1 VSRVS
6 AEEARGLL
14 KALNAAEVPYGDG
27 WKFTEAGFIH
37 TRGNVAIGECWSQPV
52 AALAAAAPTLAR
64 TVIALTEERDAL
76 AQRVASLDRA
86 MADANESRK
95 WDMVA
100 AQSRQ
105 TAQENAERAR
115 AAAEV
120 RADRLAA
127 ERDQLA
133 AELADANDE
142 LARCS
147 LATYGHDADSH
158 CLSES
163 IAEVVRERDEARAAL
178 EALPKW
184 GDYGWRDAA
193 ASVAAKLREDASQIA
208 ALMSERDEARRERD
222 RHATALYAAGFTP
235 CDSAACNCGGW
246 HGGHA
251 EGLRVRLRHVAQ
263 MLIAAVGAGGPMDA
277 EAAAEKAVAAVME
290 RDRLRDVLDAET
302 GKRGP
307 EGWAWTP
314 HDTWSRYSTGAPGA
328 SATVWRHA
336 DQAGVEWSWR
346 VNRDLRGTA
355 PTALDAI
362 EAADRAAKETP
373 E

>member
-158 CLSES
+158 CLALANVLFSS
-163 IAEVVRERDEARAAL
+163 MARRRLA
-178 EALPKW
+178 KSS
-184 GDYGWRDAA
+184 AA
-193 ASVAAKLREDASQIA
+193 ASVAAKLREDASQIV

-222 RHATALYAAGFTP
+222 RLRLMYATLRQTLVGTDERPWGVTIETTFKGSSGRLAALI
-235 CDSAACNCGGW
+235 
-246 HGGHA
+246 
-251 EGLRVRLRHVAQ
+251 R
-263 MLIAAVGAGGPMDA
+263 
-277 EAAAEKAVAAVME
+277 
-290 RDRLRDVLDAET
+290 
-302 GKRGP
+302 
-307 EGWAWTP
+307 
-314 HDTWSRYSTGAPGA
+314 SRI
-328 SATVWRHA
+328 
-336 DQAGVEWSWR
+336 DK
-346 VNRDLRGTA
+346 
-355 PTALDAI
+355 AI
-362 EAADRAAKETP
+362 ESADRAAAEVDRG
-373 E
+373 

>member
-193 ASVAAKLREDASQIA
+193 ASVAAKLREDASQIV

-222 RHATALYAAGFTP
+222 RLRLMYATLRQTLVGTDERPWGVTIETTFKGSSGRLAALI
-235 CDSAACNCGGW
+235 
-246 HGGHA
+246 
-251 EGLRVRLRHVAQ
+251 R
-263 MLIAAVGAGGPMDA
+263 
-277 EAAAEKAVAAVME
+277 
-290 RDRLRDVLDAET
+290 
-302 GKRGP
+302 
-307 EGWAWTP
+307 
-314 HDTWSRYSTGAPGA
+314 SRI
-328 SATVWRHA
+328 
-336 DQAGVEWSWR
+336 DK
-346 VNRDLRGTA
+346 
-355 PTALDAI
+355 AI
-362 EAADRAAKETP
+362 ESADRAAAEVDRG
-373 E
+373 